1 MSLGNG
7 SPDESGGRNVG
18 SPGSPGSQN
27 GQAGTNENSTS
38 STDHQGTT
46 SNGDK
51 RPAASFQSLLRL
63 LPYAK
68 PFRLSFLG
76 VMVLVVIFNATNVLQ
91 PWLVK
96 VAIDRDLSTA
106 NPNVRGL
113 VYVSVLYV
121 ASVVIGVAANYFQI
135 MMLQFSGQRII
146 RTIRLE
152 LFRHIER
159 LSMSFFDTNAIG
171 RLVTNVSSDTE
182 TVSQF
187 FTNFFLSMIRDGL
200 ALVMII
206 VAMFELNGR
215 IAGETMVLIPLLF
228 LISLLFRKQLR
239 RRYQLTR
246 TRLSNIVAFLAE
258 NLAGVRIIQM
268 FHQERRQ
275 ARHFDKLNNAHR
287 EANVAEYQLS
297 VIFNRTFELLGNA
310 AVAAVV
316 WVGGTA
322 VLHGTILF
330 GTLYAFISYIR
341 QFFQP
346 INSITQQ
353 WNTLQSSMVA
363 ADRIGQVLMV
373 EPAVQDDQRP
383 LPVEDASIEGRI
395 EFRDVSFGYKPDRLV
410 LQHIDFTVEPGQM
423 IGVVGATGA
432 GKSSIMSLLTRFY
445 DPLTGDVRIDGM
457 DIRRMAQ
464 VDLHRIVGLIQQ
476 DVYLFSGTI
485 ADNIRIFRKDISD
498 DAVIDAAR
506 MVGAHEMI
514 SRLPKEYETPL
525 YGKGANLSMGERQ
538 LIAFARI
545 VALNPRILILD
556 EATASLDSQ
565 TEELVSTG
573 LQAVSH
579 NRTTLV
585 IAHRLATIREA
596 DMILVLDKGRIV
608 ERGTHE
614 SLLDLGGLYADL
626 HAKSGI
632 EYKPE
637 TNAHPMH

>member
-1 MSLGNG
+1 MSLGNER
-7 SPDESGGRNVG
+7 SDRPGG
-18 SPGSPGSQN
+18 GSQASKAS
-27 GQAGTNENSTS
+27 QAQAS
-38 STDHQGTT
+38 SR
-46 SNGDK
+46 DK
-51 RPAASFQSLLRL
+51 RPGANFQSLLRL

-68 PFRLSFLG
+68 PFRLNFIG
-76 VMVLVVIFNATNVLQ
+76 VMVLVIIFNATNVLQ

-96 VAIDRDLSTA
+96 VAIDRDLSTV

-113 VYVSVLYV
+113 VFISLLYV
-121 ASVVIGVAANYFQI
+121 GSVVVGVVANYFQI
-135 MMLQFSGQRII
+135 IILQFSGQSII

-159 LSMSFFDTNAIG
+159 QSMSFFDTNAIG

-200 ALVMII
+200 SLVMII

-215 IAGETMVLIPLLF
+215 IAGDAMILIPLLF
-228 LISLLFRKQLR
+228 VISLLFRKQLR
-239 RRYQLTR
+239 GRYQTTR

-258 NLAGVRIIQM
+258 NLAGVRIIQI
-268 FHQERRQ
+268 FHQEHRQ
-275 ARHFDKLNNAHR
+275 ARHFDRLNNAHR

-316 WVGGTA
+316 WIGGTA
-322 VLHGTILF
+322 VLHHAILF

-373 EPAVQDDQRP
+373 EPAVEDDP
-383 LPVEDASIEGRI
+383 KPVPVHDERIEGRI
-395 EFRDVSFGYKPDRLV
+395 EFRDVSFGYKPDRPV
-410 LQHIDFTVEPGQM
+410 LRHIDFTVEPGQM

-445 DPLTGDVRIDGM
+445 DPLEGDIRIDGI
-457 DIRRMAQ
+457 DIRKMTQ

-476 DVYLFSGTI
+476 DVYLFTGTI
-485 ADNIRIFRKDISD
+485 ADNIRIFRKEISD
-498 DAVIDAAR
+498 EAVIEAAH

-514 SRLPKEYETPL
+514 SRLPKGYQTPL

-545 VALNPRILILD
+545 VALGPRILILD

-585 IAHRLATIREA
+585 IAHRLATIRDA
-596 DMILVLDKGRIV
+596 DLILVLDKGRIV

-614 SLLDLGGLYADL
+614 SLLALGGLYADL

-632 EYKPE
+632 EYEPE
-637 TNAHPMH
+637 ANVHPMHKV

>member
-1 MSLGNG
+1 MSLGNER
-7 SPDESGGRNVG
+7 SDRPGG
-18 SPGSPGSQN
+18 GSQASKAS
-27 GQAGTNENSTS
+27 QAQAS
-38 STDHQGTT
+38 SR
-46 SNGDK
+46 DK
-51 RPAASFQSLLRL
+51 RPGANFQSLLRL

-68 PFRLSFLG
+68 PFRLNFIG
-76 VMVLVVIFNATNVLQ
+76 VMVLVIIFNATNVLQ

-96 VAIDRDLSTA
+96 VAIDRDLSTV

-113 VYVSVLYV
+113 VFISLLYV
-121 ASVVIGVAANYFQI
+121 GSVVVGVVANYFQI
-135 MMLQFSGQRII
+135 IILQFSGQSII

-159 LSMSFFDTNAIG
+159 QSMSFFDTNAIG

-200 ALVMII
+200 SLVMII

-215 IAGETMVLIPLLF
+215 IAGDAMILIPLLF
-228 LISLLFRKQLR
+228 VISLLFRKQLR
-239 RRYQLTR
+239 RRYQTTR

-258 NLAGVRIIQM
+258 NLAGVRIIQI

-275 ARHFDKLNNAHR
+275 ARHFDRLNNAHR

-316 WVGGTA
+316 WIGGTA
-322 VLHGTILF
+322 VLHHAILF

-373 EPAVQDDQRP
+373 EPAVEDDP
-383 LPVEDASIEGRI
+383 KPVPVHDERIEGRI
-395 EFRDVSFGYKPDRLV
+395 EFRDVSFGYKPDRPV
-410 LQHIDFTVEPGQM
+410 LRHIDFTVEPGQM

-445 DPLTGDVRIDGM
+445 DPLEGDIRIDGI
-457 DIRRMAQ
+457 DIRKMTQ

-476 DVYLFSGTI
+476 DVYLFTGTI
-485 ADNIRIFRKDISD
+485 ADNIRIFRKEISD
-498 DAVIDAAR
+498 EAVIEAAH

-514 SRLPKEYETPL
+514 SRLPKGYQTPL

-545 VALNPRILILD
+545 VALGPRILILD

-585 IAHRLATIREA
+585 IAHRLATIRDA
-596 DMILVLDKGRIV
+596 DLILVLDKGRIV

-614 SLLDLGGLYADL
+614 SLLALGGLYADL

-632 EYKPE
+632 EYEPE
-637 TNAHPMH
+637 ANVHPMHKV